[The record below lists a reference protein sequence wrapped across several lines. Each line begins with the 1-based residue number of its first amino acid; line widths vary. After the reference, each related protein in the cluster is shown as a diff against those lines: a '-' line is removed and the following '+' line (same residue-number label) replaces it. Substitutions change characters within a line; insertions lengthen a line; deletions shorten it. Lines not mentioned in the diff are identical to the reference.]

1 MHHHFLVFF
10 SEESENLECFIS
22 KELFLQMLAR
32 SLTFRILWSKF
43 DKILWYKLR
52 VPLFTSKLLLI
63 FILIR
68 LNKIPWQQQHSVKFF
83 LVHTGNNWWY
93 YNFSDVLQ
101 TFIFL
106 WHHFKKS
113 GRRRQRYLKNMWS
126 TWSNNIFVAF
136 QHSLMYKIKI
146 LLAPPNSLC
155 CPILAS
161 SSYGVALKRQKFHQ

>member
-1 MHHHFLVFF
+1 MTLTTFWPFSKIPSQKLLTIASSFSCFL

-32 SLTFRILWSKF
+32 SLTFGILWSKF

-52 VPLFTSKLLLI
+52 VHCNCLLLNYYY
-63 FILIR
+63 FFFWSASTKFRDKNNIR
-68 LNKIPWQQQHSVKFF
+68 WNSSWSI
-83 LVHTGNNWWY
+83 HTGNNWWY

-136 QHSLMYKIKI
+136 QHSH
-146 LLAPPNSLC
+146 
-155 CPILAS
+155 
-161 SSYGVALKRQKFHQ
+161 V